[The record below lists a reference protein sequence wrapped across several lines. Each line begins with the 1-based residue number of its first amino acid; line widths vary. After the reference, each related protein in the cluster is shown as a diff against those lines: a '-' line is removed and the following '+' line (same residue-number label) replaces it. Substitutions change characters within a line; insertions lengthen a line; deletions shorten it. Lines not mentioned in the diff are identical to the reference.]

1 MILVEDTRQQRLKHN
16 LKRDYFRSKGI
27 VIRKET
33 LDCGDYTLVNDRSI
47 AVDTKKDIQE
57 LIGDILVKCIPL
69 KEIEPAVHKI
79 YEKYG
84 LIGYPEE
91 NMAHLIFDD
100 DSDRYPERE
109 ILVVCNEYGF
119 PDDAEKEFQK
129 LYVKRRGFFHRGL
142 KRAEYGD
149 VKLYVLVENKDG
161 VRNIQDLY
169 HWKNPRLNIWKN
181 TDEIIGVYKNGKP
194 RYRKEQAFP
203 YATKGEQLAKSCLT
217 MQQKYGVEFQFCTPE
232 EAGERILSLLK
243 INLEE

>member
-33 LDCGDYTLVNDRSI
+33 LDCGDYTLINDRSI
-47 AVDTKKDIQE
+47 VVDTKKDIQE
-57 LIGDILVKCIPL
+57 LIGDILVKCMPL
-69 KEIEPAVHKI
+69 KEIEPAVHTI

-84 LIGYPEE
+84 LAGYPEE
-91 NMAHLIFDD
+91 KMIRLIFDD

-109 ILVVCNEYGF
+109 ILVVCNDHGF

-129 LYVKRRGFFHRGL
+129 LYTKRHGFFHRGL

-149 VKLYVLVENKDG
+149 VKLYILVENKDG
-161 VRNIQDLY
+161 VRNIQDLFG
-169 HWKNPRLNIWKN
+169 WKNPRLNIWKN
-181 TDEIIGVYKNGKP
+181 TEEVIGVYKNGKA

-203 YATKGEQLAKSCLT
+203 NATRGEQLAKACLT
-217 MQQKYGVEFQFCTPE
+217 MQKKYGVEFQFCTPE
-232 EAGERILSLLK
+232 EAGERILSLLN
-243 INLEE
+243 ISI